1 MGNPEKNFFYSPWDV
16 INNPKKYK
24 DEMERIEKSNL
35 KYPIIISGNN
45 IIDGVHR
52 LAKSY
57 LNNKKKIKTYI
68 FSNAEMNKF
77 LISRTKDWNKINKL
91 QTYDFIKLFYK
102 RFCK

>member
-1 MGNPEKNFFYSPWDV
+1 MFAYINIYHPKSKYIELNTLLKNLKYKGWGNPEKNFFYSPWDV

-57 LNNKKKIKTYI
+57 LNNKKQIKTYI
-68 FSNAEMNKF
+68 FSNA
-77 LISRTKDWNKINKL
+77 
-91 QTYDFIKLFYK
+91 
-102 RFCK
+102 